1 MTDICWCINFKR
13 YEKISGQRVEAISV
27 ANIPEGMRGLI
38 EYVDLAGRLYVLW
51 DNGVQGVIQERGE
64 SYRIIEFKSKPK
76 KIIWNLKRIILFL
89 LNK

>member
-1 MTDICWCINFKR
+1 MKR
-13 YEKISGQRVEAISV
+13 ISGQRVEAISV

>member
-1 MTDICWCINFKR
+1 MKR
-13 YEKISGQRVEAISV
+13 ISGQRVEAISV

-38 EYVDLAGRLYVLW
+38 EYTDLAGRLYVLW
-51 DNGVQGVIQERGE
+51 DNGVQSVIQERGE

>member
-1 MTDICWCINFKR
+1 MK
-13 YEKISGQRVEAISV
+13 KISGQRVEAISV

>member
-1 MTDICWCINFKR
+1 MKR
-13 YEKISGQRVEAISV
+13 ISGQRVEAISV
-27 ANIPEGMRGLI
+27 ANIPEGMCGLI

>member
-1 MTDICWCINFKR
+1 MKR
-13 YEKISGQRVEAISV
+13 ISGQRVEAISV

-51 DNGVQGVIQERGE
+51 DYVQGVIQERGE

>member
-1 MTDICWCINFKR
+1 MKR
-13 YEKISGQRVEAISV
+13 ISGQRVEAISV

-51 DNGVQGVIQERGE
+51 DNGVQGVLQERGE